1 MLTVADIL
9 ATDGLDLTLQ
19 AGAGGCTHPV
29 RWVHTSELGD
39 PTPWLRGGEL
49 LLTTGQPLQGD
60 PASYV
65 RRLAQHGLPALGLGL
80 GFGFDEA
87 PAAALEEAE
96 RHSFPLFTIPY
107 EVPFIAISE
116 AVFAALVDARVQA
129 IESLTHLVL
138 DDRGLDAMLAEMARA
153 SGSALCLRD
162 AGGRVLAETAEIQPG
177 DPGAIRLPLVTGSQV
192 EAELLAQPGE
202 RCDRQLLHHVRTVL
216 AVELLKR
223 RAVTEAEQRL
233 AGDLVESVLSG
244 EIGER
249 ELRRKLAAFGF
260 AGELPLS
267 FALLRPAQPGARQ
280 LAELLE
286 DAGRFGPAGARDGGV
301 AVLIEAADDDAAE
314 AGARR
319 LLDETGAAAGGV
331 GRVRVSPSELHRSY
345 DEALYATIARP
356 GNGHPALA
364 TWRDLGSIQLLLA
377 LHGERGVELYCETLL
392 GPLVAHDRDHG
403 SALVES
409 LQAFI
414 EANGRWAD
422 AAAELHVHR
431 HTLRYRM
438 RQIEQLTGRSLTDA
452 RDRLEL
458 WMALR
463 AHALQETHRDG
474 RATPV

>member
-1 MLTVADIL
+1 M
-9 ATDGLDLTLQ
+9 
-19 AGAGGCTHPV
+19 
-29 RWVHTSELGD
+29 RWVHTSELDD

-49 LLTTGQPLQGD
+49 LLTTGSRCSVTR
-60 PASYV
+60 PATS
-65 RRLAQHGLPALGLGL
+65 AGWPQHGLPALGLGL

-96 RHSFPLFTIPY
+96 QHSFPLFTIPY

-138 DDRGLDAMLAEMARA
+138 DDRGLDGMLAEMARA

-249 ELRRKLAAFGF
+249 ELRRKLAAFG
-260 AGELPLS
+260 LC
-267 FALLRPAQPGARQ
+267 
-280 LAELLE
+280 
-286 DAGRFGPAGARDGGV
+286 
-301 AVLIEAADDDAAE
+301 
-314 AGARR
+314 RR
-319 LLDETGAAAGGV
+319 AAA
-331 GRVRVSPSELHRSY
+331 
-345 DEALYATIARP
+345 
-356 GNGHPALA
+356 
-364 TWRDLGSIQLLLA
+364 QL
-377 LHGERGVELYCETLL
+377 C
-392 GPLVAHDRDHG
+392 
-403 SALVES
+403 
-409 LQAFI
+409 
-414 EANGRWAD
+414 
-422 AAAELHVHR
+422 AAAPCAAR
-431 HTLRYRM
+431 CPADWPSCSRT
-438 RQIEQLTGRSLTDA
+438 QDA
-452 RDRLEL
+452 SGPPEP
-458 WMALR
+458 
-463 AHALQETHRDG
+463 
-474 RATPV
+474 ATAASQC